1 MTSGAQV
8 SAAAGEKGKTVREGR
23 NSGRGPKAG
32 LGRSAAPRPSSYFFS
47 SLLCFCFEL
56 CLKLA
61 KTSDLNLSH
70 TLEFCKT
77 FFWYLK
83 HTCKVFDLRAKQNL
97 NKRYKCK
104 KNAMHDM
111 MHDFM

>member
-1 MTSGAQV
+1 
-8 SAAAGEKGKTVREGR
+8 
-23 NSGRGPKAG
+23 
-32 LGRSAAPRPSSYFFS
+32 
-47 SLLCFCFEL
+47 
-56 CLKLA
+56 LKLV

-70 TLEFCKT
+70 TLEFVKL

-83 HTCKVFDLRAKQNL
+83 HTGKVFDLRTKTKL
-97 NKRYKCK
+97 EEKCKCK